1 MDNGARFVMNPRL
14 VLQLWRQ
21 RWGKAEEGFAEKMYV
36 EGKISDW
43 LGNVPYSTVWSN
55 AGVTGL
61 VVLVSAVFLLVVS
74 QINFSMN
81 GQITFAGLM
90 ITIAM
95 YLRRFK
101 GQLITLMLA
110 CLSLICT
117 LQYFIWRLEQ
127 SIAEQT
133 GIAFVWAF
141 VVGSAEVCVAFYLA
155 VGWLIHLWPSEQGEV
170 VLGPNENAYPLIDLV
185 IICSDADE
193 QQATKQINAGAGLD
207 WPTKKVQL
215 FITDSQNRQ
224 AIKELAAKLNA
235 NFNETLASNIAVGT
249 SDLLVLIE
257 VGDDDPTLL
266 PKDFLQHTIG
276 WFVEDAGLAIL
287 SNSTHFLAHKPCEK
301 ILRKY
306 SQSSH
311 SRAVLRRAELP
322 IDQNA
327 TNNALKA
334 RLKARSA
341 LLVDA
346 PVRQANVQSKFLRV
360 DRADSNVIT
369 QGKEALVNLYQMLQ
383 FYSLLVTLLFFV
395 VPVATLFGGVRLL
408 QAPIEWWAAHFLPFL
423 ALGAITEARCRGN
436 YRLGTLKD
444 IKELALS
451 AYFLVPAAKSFLKT
465 KLASPA
471 VAITR
476 FQADQN
482 TYQLLRTTVIYLLF
496 WANTIGALLGFW
508 ALLFGSTIQIEWS
521 IFFCVWAIC
530 NSAIL
535 LAKKAIDHE
544 SSEVKYFAKNQGNL
558 NGAIRMPFGRTLA
571 CETMNFPSPTLT
583 LKTPATIGL
592 SKDSE
597 AQVILQHQNKSY
609 ALKTKILEI
618 NDQQCTVLVGSDSQ
632 SEYQAL
638 KDAVFAR
645 GANWP
650 KWLPDQNADKPF
662 PDWVYKTVAII
673 SGKSVDLLTSLTTR
687 PSWEIFIQ
695 LWKKQK

>member
-1 MDNGARFVMNPRL
+1 MNPRL
-14 VLQLWRQ
+14 VLQLWRH
-21 RWGKAEEGFAEKMYV
+21 RWGKAEEGYAKKLYV
-36 EGKISDW
+36 EGKVSDW
-43 LGNVPYSTVWSN
+43 LGKVPHSTVWGNS
-55 AGVTGL
+55 AVKGL
-61 VVLVSAVFLLVVS
+61 VVLLSALFLGVVS

-81 GQITFAGLM
+81 GQISFAGLM
-90 ITIAM
+90 ITIVM

-110 CLSLICT
+110 CLSLVCA
-117 LQYFIWRLEQ
+117 LQYFTWRLEQ
-127 SIAEQT
+127 SIVDQT
-133 GIAFVWAF
+133 GIAFLWAF

-155 VGWLIHLWPSEQGEV
+155 VGWLIHLWPSEQEEV
-170 VLGPNENAYPLIDLV
+170 ALSLNENAYPSIDLV
-185 IICSDADE
+185 IICSDVDE
-193 QQATKQINAGAGLD
+193 QHSIKQISAGAELD
-207 WPTKKVQL
+207 WPTKKINI

-224 AIKELAAKLNA
+224 ALKELATKLDA
-235 NFNETLASNIAVGT
+235 NFNETLASNIAIGT
-249 SDLLVLIE
+249 GELIVLIE
-257 VGDDDPTLL
+257 AGDDDPTLL

-276 WFVEDAGLAIL
+276 WFMEDAGLALL

-306 SQSSH
+306 QQSRH
-311 SRAVLRRAELP
+311 SRAILRRAELP
-322 IDQNA
+322 LHQNA
-327 TNNALKA
+327 NNNSLKA
-334 RLKARSA
+334 TLKTRSA

-369 QGKEALVNLYQMLQ
+369 KGKEALFNLHQMLG
-383 FYSLLVTLLFFV
+383 FYGSLITLLFFV
-395 VPVATLFGGVRLL
+395 VPLANLFGGVRLL

-423 ALGAITEARCRGN
+423 VLGAITEARCRGN
-436 YRLGTLKD
+436 YRLGTFKE

-451 AYFLVPAAKSFLKT
+451 AYFLYPASKSFLKT

-471 VAITR
+471 VAINR
-476 FQADQN
+476 FQGDQN

-496 WANTIGALLGFW
+496 WANSIGALLGFW
-508 ALLFGSTIQIEWS
+508 AVLFGSTIQIEWS

-535 LAKKAIDHE
+535 LTKKAIDHE
-544 SSEVKYFAKNQGNL
+544 TSEVKYFAQNRGNL
-558 NGAIRMPFGRTLA
+558 NGAIRMPFGRTLI
-571 CETMNFPSPTLT
+571 CETLNFPSSTLT
-583 LKTPATIGL
+583 LKTPAPIGL

-597 AQVILQHQNKSY
+597 AQVMLQHQNKSY
-609 ALKTKILEI
+609 VLKTKILEV
-618 NDQQCTVLVGSDSQ
+618 NDQQCTMLVGTDSQ

-662 PDWVYKTVAII
+662 PAWVYKTVAII
-673 SGKSVDLLTSLTTR
+673 ASKSVDLLTNLTTR
-687 PSWEIFIQ
+687 PGWEIFIQ